1 MKEERGK
8 RERGM
13 EREGERKREEEGGE
27 GRENEVSDQDLASHT
42 PLHIYIYKHIPGD
55 TLASTSLSSLPLL
68 LPALRLV
75 CIPSSSSP
83 SYNI

>member
-1 MKEERGK
+1 MTWGIYIYMKEERGK

-42 PLHIYIYKHIPGD
+42 PLHIHTQTY
-55 TLASTSLSSLPLL
+55 TW
-68 LPALRLV
+68 R
-75 CIPSSSSP
+75 
-83 SYNI
+83 